1 MCTREGSSRSYRRY
15 AFQNKWRVGQG
26 LRKKKEIRGEK
37 QTIEWLISYLYMVRT
52 RWIDERGRR
61 LRRDGGQSSSF
72 RSSCVSTSCGVFCI
86 ERRNIHACM
95 CVCVWWFIGAVEQV
109 ETRESPLTCPSFLPL
124 LSHSMFHLIFIFF
137 LLHMQGNPKH
147 PPPATTSLLSSCIA
161 PALLFST
168 V

>member
-1 MCTREGSSRSYRRY
+1 
-15 AFQNKWRVGQG
+15 
-26 LRKKKEIRGEK
+26 
-37 QTIEWLISYLYMVRT
+37 MVRT
-52 RWIDERGRR
+52 RWIERGRR
-61 LRRDGGQSSSF
+61 FRRDGGQSSSF

-124 LSHSMFHLIFIFF
+124 LSHSMFHLIFIFLF

-161 PALLFST
+161 PALLFSR
-168 V
+168 VFKLWRGERNRGNLFLGVKLLSQGGEPGEPPR